1 VALFYR
7 SFALLAY
14 AGLFVVAAHLF
25 VLSTRSRRC
34 GGSFL
39 RSTTYCLRV
48 GRWSPRLRRGA

>member
-48 GRWSPRLRRGA
+48 GR